1 MDEDQQK
8 WKEMTNIM
16 MKINKKR
23 RGNVQHCLCYES
35 DYKFQD
41 YSQINIIDNND
52 ISINAI
58 IQTKMYALYKRQSK
72 QQKQTLVSQVKI
84 T

>member
-1 MDEDQQK
+1 
-8 WKEMTNIM
+8 M

-41 YSQINIIDNND
+41 YSQINM
-52 ISINAI
+52 
-58 IQTKMYALYKRQSK
+58 T
-72 QQKQTLVSQVKI
+72 
-84 T
+84 